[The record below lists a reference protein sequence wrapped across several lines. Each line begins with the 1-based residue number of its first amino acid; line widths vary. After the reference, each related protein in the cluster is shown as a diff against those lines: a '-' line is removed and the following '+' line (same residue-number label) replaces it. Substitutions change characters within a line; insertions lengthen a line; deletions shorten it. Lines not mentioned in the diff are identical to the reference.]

1 MKRFARYR
9 PRQPPGTMN
18 KLETAY
24 SEYLFFRKKAGDI
37 LRLRCQELMLDLQ
50 NKEPK
55 VEWTDEPA

>member
-1 MKRFARYR
+1 
-9 PRQPPGTMN
+9 MN